1 MFCAGTCSTKH
12 NDRGGQV
19 CGIKHFRCGQV
30 WHQTFQEWTSVTS
43 DISGVDKCMA
53 SNISGVEKCGIKHF
67 RGGQIDISGWTSVA
81 SNISGV
87 DKCVASDISGVDKCG
102 IRHFNL

>member
-67 RGGQIDISGWTSVA
+67 RGGQMCGIRHFRGRQVWHQTFQSIS
-81 SNISGV
+81 
-87 DKCVASDISGVDKCG
+87 VASDIS
-102 IRHFNL
+102 I

>member
-67 RGGQIDISGWTSVA
+67 RGGPVWHQTFQGGQVWHQTFQGWTNVWHQTFQ
-81 SNISGV
+81 G
-87 DKCVASDISGVDKCG
+87 
-102 IRHFNL
+102 

>member
-1 MFCAGTCSTKH
+1 
-12 NDRGGQV
+12 
-19 CGIKHFRCGQV
+19 
-30 WHQTFQEWTSVTS
+30 
-43 DISGVDKCMA
+43 MA

-102 IRHFNL
+102 IRHFNLIYDPIYLHVHTAIPIHGLINEP